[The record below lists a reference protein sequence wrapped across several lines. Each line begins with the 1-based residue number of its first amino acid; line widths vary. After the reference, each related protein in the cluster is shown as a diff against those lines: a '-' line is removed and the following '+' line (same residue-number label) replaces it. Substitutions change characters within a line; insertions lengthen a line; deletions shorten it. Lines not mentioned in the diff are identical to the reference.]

1 MSEYAERDVMAL
13 DAAGEFYVKH
23 VTAMTAEGL
32 HSKADIAAEL
42 AWRDSVIEGLKT
54 NLFMA
59 AEEREDMSFN
69 NGYRSIIRL
78 KGEWNTRPLDKGWN
92 DAIRA
97 ALRVVGSIIHPD
109 SDGRDIAT
117 VTRFITEFEALL
129 DQQPEVPK

>member
-59 AEEREDMSFN
+59 AEEREDMRKVAVGLANALADIN
-69 NGYRSIIRL
+69 NDIGEMKEVKVPFSRVASDIEFL
-78 KGEWNTRPLDKGWN
+78 KE
-92 DAIRA
+92 
-97 ALRVVGSIIHPD
+97 
-109 SDGRDIAT
+109 
-117 VTRFITEFEALL
+117 
-129 DQQPEVPK
+129 